1 MSSSKPGRSTAI
13 ISYITIVGCLI
24 AITMNMEPKHAF
36 TRMHARQAFGIHLI
50 YHAFATYLN
59 MTNMDNIMVWSVLW
73 VVYLGAILYGF
84 IGAINNNERLLPG
97 LGANFQKWFTFI
109 P

>member
-1 MSSSKPGRSTAI
+1 MSSSKLGRSTAI
-13 ISYITIVGCLI
+13 VSYITILGCLI

-36 TRMHARQAFGIHLI
+36 ARFHARQAFGTHLI
-50 YHAFATYLN
+50 YHSLAIYLN
-59 MTNMDNIMVWSVLW
+59 LTNVDNVMVWGVLW

-84 IGAINNNERLLPG
+84 VGAFNNREGLLPG
-97 LGANFQKWFTFI
+97 LGAKFQKWFTFI